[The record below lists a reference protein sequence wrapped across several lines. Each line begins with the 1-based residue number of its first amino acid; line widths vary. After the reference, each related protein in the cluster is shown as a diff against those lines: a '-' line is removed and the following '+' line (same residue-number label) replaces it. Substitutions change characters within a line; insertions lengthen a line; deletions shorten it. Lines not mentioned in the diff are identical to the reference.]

1 MKTKLLKAGFLATIV
16 AMSLVACSSDDDT
29 TEGAIEEEGVI
40 EEGGEMVEESEIEI
54 DDTTDL
60 FELSG
65 FIEGNVTINVVE
77 QTLSNGEVAD
87 VYEITASN
95 STSIPVEHDMG
106 PWCPTSVD
114 QNDDTDGGIWLDNGV
129 LYQVTGDF
137 LVDLP
142 NFYDDSTWNLIEED
156 GVTIKYIDTR
166 EGCELAAR
174 PDVDPEFQN
183 HCVQCLPEWFE
194 DDDLTA
200 TYYIPVNP
208 VKLETSTIPNGERG
222 IALNGVVFDGPAPV
236 ADILSAYTIA
246 AFDNAGG
253 HVNPF
258 VGYHYHTATGM
269 STKIDQE
276 DDHTGMIGYA
286 LDGFGIYE
294 YTADAN
300 GDDLDLADLDDCRGH
315 EDDVRGYHYHIS
327 APGINEHIPCFS
339 GAIVQGDDEGQG
351 GPGGPGGPPM

>member
-1 MKTKLLKAGFLATIV
+1 MKTKLLKVGFLATIV
-16 AMSLVACSSDDDT
+16 AMSLVACSSDDT
-29 TEGAIEEEGVI
+29 TTEEEGVI

-65 FIEGNVTINVVE
+65 FIEGNVTINIVE

-156 GVTIKYIDTR
+156 GVTIKYID
-166 EGCELAAR
+166 
-174 PDVDPEFQN
+174 
-183 HCVQCLPEWFE
+183 CL
-194 DDDLTA
+194 L
-200 TYYIPVNP
+200 Y
-208 VKLETSTIPNGERG
+208 TSPSPR
-222 IALNGVVFDGPAPV
+222 DKRQSRMPS
-236 ADILSAYTIA
+236 SA
-246 AFDNAGG
+246 
-253 HVNPF
+253 
-258 VGYHYHTATGM
+258 
-269 STKIDQE
+269 
-276 DDHTGMIGYA
+276 
-286 LDGFGIYE
+286 
-294 YTADAN
+294 
-300 GDDLDLADLDDCRGH
+300 
-315 EDDVRGYHYHIS
+315 
-327 APGINEHIPCFS
+327 
-339 GAIVQGDDEGQG
+339 
-351 GPGGPGGPPM
+351 